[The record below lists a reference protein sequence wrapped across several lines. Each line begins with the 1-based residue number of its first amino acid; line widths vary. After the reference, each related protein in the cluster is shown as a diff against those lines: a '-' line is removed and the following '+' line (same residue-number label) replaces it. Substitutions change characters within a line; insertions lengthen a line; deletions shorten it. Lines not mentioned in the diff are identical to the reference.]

1 MKHENN
7 FFLYAIGSA
16 FLLVSAMT
24 LISSASLER
33 REALVANIISVSAF
47 VPEHKTIQT
56 NGFFSGRV
64 FQDNNENGFFE
75 QDIDKPLF
83 DREVFL
89 WKENEEGKE
98 VFMKTSQTDVEGTYS
113 FEVRTSGNYFIK
125 IDQGEDES
133 IVSPPPLL
141 DGFSYSTHAK
151 TAQVAPGEHY
161 YAGMDFAVVK

>member
-24 LISSASLER
+24 LISSASFER
-33 REALVANIISVSAF
+33 REALVANIVSVSAF

-56 NGFFSGRV
+56 NGYFSGKI
-64 FQDNNENGFFE
+64 FQDNNKNGFFE

-89 WKENEEGKE
+89 WKQNEEGKE
-98 VFMKTSQTDVEGTYS
+98 VFMKTSQTDAQGNYY

-133 IVSPPPLL
+133 IVSPPPVL
-141 DGFSYSTHAK
+141 DGFSYSAHIK
-151 TAQVAPGEHY
+151 TVRVTAGDHY
-161 YAGMDFAVVK
+161 YAGMNFAVVK